1 MERTFTLR
9 ESSED
14 VLENVCFMVLRI
26 KKRMANTKIGATF
39 TSFWFMYQTLY
50 KCYSRSPLFG
60 HLLSSDTFFQALHF
74 EPGRSPYDL
83 FFFW

>member
-26 KKRMANTKIGATF
+26 KKRMENTKIGATF
-39 TSFWFMYQTLY
+39 TSFWFMYQTLC
-50 KCYSRSPLFG
+50 KCYSRSPLLG
-60 HLLSSDTFFQALHF
+60 HLLSSDTFF
-74 EPGRSPYDL
+74 
-83 FFFW
+83 